1 MFVYSFLSQQ
11 MIPVRNS
18 IHRMH
23 EVHYWRE
30 CAKTA
35 TVNALKVLWFLG
47 TIFHFAFKIDFDDNL
62 VRPQTWKMIIL

>member
-1 MFVYSFLSQQ
+1 MFVCSFLSQQ

-35 TVNALKVLWFLG
+35 TVNALKVL
-47 TIFHFAFKIDFDDNL
+47 
-62 VRPQTWKMIIL
+62 

>member
-23 EVHYWRE
+23 EVRYWRG

-35 TVNALKVLWFLG
+35 TVNALKVL
-47 TIFHFAFKIDFDDNL
+47 
-62 VRPQTWKMIIL
+62 